1 MSMRTTT
8 VVVALLLLIAANLLM
23 VYVSPPGFRGSRE
36 GFAVRGG
43 AATAG
48 GAKDAYQPI
57 GPFDGVRLA
66 SGNSQS
72 PWRSAPGNEPL
83 RGPAFQPGPDSLFI
97 FKNNQC
103 KPECCGSSASC
114 DGGCVCTTY
123 DQRVMIN
130 SRGGNRTSDSGF

>member
-1 MSMRTTT
+1 MRTTT

-23 VYVSPPGFRGSRE
+23 VYVAPPGFRGSRE
-36 GFAVRGG
+36 GFVSS

-57 GPFDGVRLA
+57 GPFDSVRLT
-66 SGNSQS
+66 SGNPQS
-72 PWRSAPGNEPL
+72 PWRSAPANEPL

-103 KPECCGSSASC
+103 KPECCGASFSC
-114 DGGCVCTTY
+114 DGGCVCTTQ